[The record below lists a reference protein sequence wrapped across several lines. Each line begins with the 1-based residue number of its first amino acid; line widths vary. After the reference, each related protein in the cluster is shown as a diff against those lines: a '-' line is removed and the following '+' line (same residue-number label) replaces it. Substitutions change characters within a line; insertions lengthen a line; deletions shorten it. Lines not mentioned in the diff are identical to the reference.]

1 MVVVS
6 LAIVNWVI
14 LVQQTIVA
22 SQIATVIGLGHIS
35 LPLSSSTVRSA
46 LLAIGSIKRIG
57 GQLWLGQLVGGGR
70 AEQSATSA
78 GAIVVWLQRLVAIL
92 LMPPPS
98 SRSLQD
104 VRVFVL
110 QPGNGRLLASRGG
123 RWCGGRS
130 VFVQEQISSLKNPD
144 DLKVGG
150 LRLRFSFGFTGLME
164 KESAPKQRSCE
175 TNGDGRKTFYAPRK
189 KKAQRPKLKTRPRLR
204 PHLNGLFG
212 ND

>member
-1 MVVVS
+1 MWWAFC
-6 LAIVNWVI
+6 LC
-14 LVQQTIVA
+14 
-22 SQIATVIGLGHIS
+22 
-35 LPLSSSTVRSA
+35 P
-46 LLAIGSIKRIG
+46 
-57 GQLWLGQLVGGGR
+57 R
-70 AEQSATSA
+70 ADLFAE
-78 GAIVVWLQRLVAIL
+78 
-92 LMPPPS
+92 
-98 SRSLQD
+98 
-104 VRVFVL
+104 
-110 QPGNGRLLASRGG
+110 
-123 RWCGGRS
+123 
-130 VFVQEQISSLKNPD
+130 EPD